1 MTLIGCW
8 RVTGTPTQ
16 NGVVT
21 VGNNETSPLLSD
33 SLHGRFTKPSE
44 SRISET
50 RITLPD
56 NLQSSSANRHV
67 DKASN
72 PDKRSNAAVG
82 TCDMCHQLIT
92 EESPTSQSHVA
103 ISS

>member
-21 VGNNETSPLLSD
+21 VDHNETTPLRPD
-33 SLHGRFTKPSE
+33 SLLGEFTKASE

-50 RITLPD
+50 RLFREDYAAILRSMHFPVLSIFVRPT
-56 NLQSSSANRHV
+56 R
-67 DKASN
+67 AS
-72 PDKRSNAAVG
+72 V
-82 TCDMCHQLIT
+82 
-92 EESPTSQSHVA
+92 
-103 ISS
+103 